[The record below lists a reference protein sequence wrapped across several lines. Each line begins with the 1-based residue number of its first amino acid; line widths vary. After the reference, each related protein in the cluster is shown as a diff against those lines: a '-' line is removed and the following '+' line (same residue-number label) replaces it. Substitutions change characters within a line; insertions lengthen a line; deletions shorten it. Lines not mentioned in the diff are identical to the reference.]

1 MLILDGIKSTCR
13 LHAHLLWYK
22 PCHYLFNTL
31 YSGLCLE
38 ASCGNIC
45 VRPNSSYLQLR
56 YIPVSVALSDWQNL
70 YSSSPV
76 NGRVFPHSI
85 TSRIK
90 FLGTQRYTW
99 MGRSTLRV
107 KYLTWEHNSLT
118 PACLKP
124 LTLDP
129 KSGTLT
135 IGHHTSTSLVIAAF
149 DEIVV
154 EKINVLLWSLPKSGT
169 EMVPS
174 PSVL

>member
-1 MLILDGIKSTCR
+1 MTMLICYGISPAITCST
-13 LHAHLLWYK
+13 H
-22 PCHYLFNTL
+22 FI
-31 YSGLCLE
+31 LE
-38 ASCGNIC
+38 FAWRQVVGTFC

-56 YIPVSVALSDWQNL
+56 HIPVSVALSDWKNL

-99 MGRSTLRV
+99 MGRSRLRV

-118 PACLKP
+118 PACVKP

-149 DEIVV
+149 DGQNCCRE
-154 EKINVLLWSLPKSGT
+154 N
-169 EMVPS
+169 
-174 PSVL
+174 